1 MIVGGQPIPPLYRT
15 IINMQETRKFKVLLV
30 DDELINIKILSDLL
44 KDDYDVV
51 FATRGEEGIQRA
63 IDAQPDIILLDVMMP
78 EMDGYNVCL
87 QLQGDARTAAI
98 PVIFVTALGSSSHEM
113 KGLDTGAIDYVTKP
127 IHGDVVKA
135 RIRNHL
141 KYKNMLLTTSAL
153 ADLDDQS
160 VQALTERQRE
170 IFGWVRKGKTNWEIA
185 RIIGC
190 SEENV
195 KYHMKNILR
204 ILGSYNRTQAVAS
217 HPHKPLGD
225 HS

>member
-1 MIVGGQPIPPLYRT
+1 MPQ
-15 IINMQETRKFKVLLV
+15 QRKYKVLLV
-30 DDELINIKILSDLL
+30 DDELINIKILSDVL
-44 KDDYDVV
+44 KDEYEVV

-63 IDAQPDIILLDVMMP
+63 IDASPDVILLDVMMP
-78 EMDGYNVCL
+78 EMDGYEVCL
-87 QLQGDARTAAI
+87 RLRGDARTSAI
-98 PVIFVTALGSSSHEM
+98 PVIFVTALGSAASEV

-141 KYKNMLLTTSAL
+141 KYRNALLTASAVAEF
-153 ADLDDQS
+153 ADSESLEM
-160 VQALTERQRE
+160 TERQKE
-170 IFGWVRKGKTNWEIA
+170 IFGWVKKGKTNWEIA

-204 ILGSYNRTQAVAS
+204 IMGSYNRTQAVAGLQ
-217 HPHKPLGD
+217 PRRKGGE
-225 HS
+225 